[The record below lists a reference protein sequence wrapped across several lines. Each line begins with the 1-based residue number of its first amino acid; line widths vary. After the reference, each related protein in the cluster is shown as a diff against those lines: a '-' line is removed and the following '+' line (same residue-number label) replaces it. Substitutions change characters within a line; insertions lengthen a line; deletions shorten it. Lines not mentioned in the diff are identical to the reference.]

1 MASPKNISTVKS
13 KYKTLKSHLTAA
25 FLFAKKELAMNK
37 NTKITLAELIRRKE
51 QMLESKKKPKTATL
65 YIKSL
70 GGTITIES
78 PTADLARDAQDMD
91 NGDAYM
97 VYSCVTDPC
106 LKSKEL
112 QTAFECVEPMEVV
125 EKIFA
130 PGEIPQIAVECL
142 RLAGYVDGVK
152 AVDDIK
158 N

>member
-1 MASPKNISTVKS
+1 
-13 KYKTLKSHLTAA
+13 
-25 FLFAKKELAMNK
+25 MNK

-78 PTADLARDAQDMD
+78 PTSDLARDAQDMD

-97 VYSCVTDPC
+97 VYSCVTEPC

-112 QTAFECVEPMEVV
+112 QTTFECVEPMEIV
-125 EKIFA
+125 EKVFE

-142 RLAGYVDGVK
+142 KLAGYVDGVK